1 MNDVIDKID
10 FAKGDGLVP
19 AIVQDAQTL
28 QVLMLGY
35 MTAESARKTIETKKV
50 TFYSRSR
57 QELWTKGE
65 TSGNVLNLV
74 SLEVDCDQDTV
85 LIKAIPQGPTCHEG
99 TASCFGEK
107 GASGIGFLA
116 HLDNVVKGRVGASSE
131 ESYTASLLAGP
142 LRRAAQKVG
151 EEGVETAL
159 AAVAEDDAALLGE
172 SADLLY
178 HLIVLLR
185 AKGLSLNNAVSVLEK
200 RHK

>member
-1 MNDVIDKID
+1 MSDILNQID

-19 AIVQDAQTL
+19 AVVQDAQTL

-35 MTAESARKTIETKKV
+35 MSAESVSKTLSTQKV

-57 QELWTKGE
+57 KTLWTKGE

-74 SLEVDCDQDTV
+74 SLEIDCDKDTL
-85 LIKAIPQGPTCHEG
+85 LIKAIPNGPTCHEG
-99 TASCFGEK
+99 TLSCFGEE
-107 GASGIGFLA
+107 GTSGVGFLG
-116 HLDNVVKGRVGASSE
+116 HLNNVVKDRVGASPDD
-131 ESYTASLLAGP
+131 SYTASLLAGP

-159 AAVAEDDAALLGE
+159 AAVAEDNDALLGE

-185 AKGLSLNNAVSVLEK
+185 AKGLSLDDAVEVLRT
-200 RHK
+200 RHQ

>member
-1 MNDVIDKID
+1 MKDVIDKID

>member
-1 MNDVIDKID
+1 MKDVIDKID

-185 AKGLSLNNAVSVLEK
+185 AKGLSLNDAVSVLEK